1 MQTSGSHHLQAGELP
16 TVSRAGSY
24 YNHHGRVDEDLTA
37 DLRTARVGR
46 VLVIENDKAL
56 RKIIWRALVSEGYEV
71 ELVANGAIALE
82 LVRQKGLSALIV
94 DLQFPGSPG
103 GDLCK
108 KLCKPRRP
116 FLL

>member
-1 MQTSGSHHLQAGELP
+1 M
-16 TVSRAGSY
+16 SRAGSY